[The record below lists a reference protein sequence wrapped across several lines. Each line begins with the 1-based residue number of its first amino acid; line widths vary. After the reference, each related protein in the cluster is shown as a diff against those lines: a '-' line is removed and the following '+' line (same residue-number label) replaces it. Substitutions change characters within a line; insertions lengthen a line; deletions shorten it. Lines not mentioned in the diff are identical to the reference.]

1 MRWYNAAMLTFF
13 HDPTKLL
20 IVFLLVVLIVLDVQR
35 WSQRVTPPERRK
47 SYLRDDRPN
56 PKAAIIAI
64 RTPPAERVM

>member
-35 WSQRVTPPERRK
+35 WSQRVRH
-47 SYLRDDRPN
+47 
-56 PKAAIIAI
+56 
-64 RTPPAERVM
+64 